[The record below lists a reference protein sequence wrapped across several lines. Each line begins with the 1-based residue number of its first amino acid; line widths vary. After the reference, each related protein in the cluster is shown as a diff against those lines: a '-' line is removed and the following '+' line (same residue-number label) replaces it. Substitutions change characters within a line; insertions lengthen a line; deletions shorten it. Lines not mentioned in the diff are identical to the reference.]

1 MEDIRRLRHLA
12 GLNEQDVFSPDDID
26 APDPEAEEQDR
37 RIEREQ
43 KITKLIIAAARRI
56 GLPFDSYD
64 RNSIYYDD
72 ATREG
77 VINLDD
83 DVALTKLMHL
93 HQSGLANDYKIVAGS
108 GGIRIEFLVK
118 PELDHAV

>member
-43 KITKLIIAAARRI
+43 KITKLIITAARRI

-77 VINLDD
+77 VINLDN
-83 DVALTKLMHL
+83 DV
-93 HQSGLANDYKIVAGS
+93 D
-108 GGIRIEFLVK
+108 RIS
-118 PELDHAV
+118 D